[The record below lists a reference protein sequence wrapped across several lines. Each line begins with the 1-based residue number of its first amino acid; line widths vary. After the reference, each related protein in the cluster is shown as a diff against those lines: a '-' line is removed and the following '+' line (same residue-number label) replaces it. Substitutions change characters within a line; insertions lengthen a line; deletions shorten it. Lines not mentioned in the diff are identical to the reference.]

1 MSYRNPIGNQRIIHK
16 ISKYRA
22 FTSKAAEGQP
32 IIASFGSKIQRKSF
46 WEQLSPVKRI
56 KSAAKVNNALIEQ
69 LQEHEIKKYRPDMF
83 GEMKVYNDNDGKI
96 LHGSST
102 LLPVANATF
111 FPEFKC
117 RSLLHEECDLQKVLK
132 NGKITILLTNF
143 KNSGLQMSPEW
154 LSVGNGHSSSKSLY
168 SLPEVQVI
176 HLSIIEEWYFKI
188 FKSAIL

>member
-22 FTSKAAEGQP
+22 FTSKAAENQP

-83 GEMKVYNDNDGKI
+83 GEMKVYNDNDGK
-96 LHGSST
+96 
-102 LLPVANATF
+102 V
-111 FPEFKC
+111 
-117 RSLLHEECDLQKVLK
+117 
-132 NGKITILLTNF
+132 
-143 KNSGLQMSPEW
+143 
-154 LSVGNGHSSSKSLY
+154 
-168 SLPEVQVI
+168 
-176 HLSIIEEWYFKI
+176 LSIGGHNY
-188 FKSAIL
+188 SN